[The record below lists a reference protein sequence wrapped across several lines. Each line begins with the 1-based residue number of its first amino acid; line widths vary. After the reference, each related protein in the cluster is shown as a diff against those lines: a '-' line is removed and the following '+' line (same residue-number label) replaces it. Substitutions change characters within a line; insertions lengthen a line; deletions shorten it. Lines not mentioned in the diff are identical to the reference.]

1 MKMEIESA
9 SEAGENETILKKYA
23 LLPKFIDLMI
33 NFCSKKATKDKNV
46 SNLDLWSPAFT
57 NPAIQKMM
65 VIALKVSNPGSFHME
80 VRRENPLNNV
90 SCVLI
95 KRNLASNG
103 RFLIIASGT
112 DMHVY
117 NKERLLVFAS

>member
-1 MKMEIESA
+1 
-9 SEAGENETILKKYA
+9 
-23 LLPKFIDLMI
+23 MI

-46 SNLDLWSPAFT
+46 GNLDLWSPNFT
-57 NPAIQKMM
+57 NPSIQKMM
-65 VIALKVSNPGSFHME
+65 AMVLKVCNPGSFHME

-117 NKERLLVFAS
+117 SKERLLTIAS